1 MRLAINISIRQFHG
15 QKLPDTV
22 ASVLQE
28 TRLDPNS
35 LQLEITESKAVQH
48 LEDTVDTLEKFKE
61 IGVQLSFDDFGTGYT
76 SLSYLKRFPLDI
88 LKIDQSF
95 VQGIPMDQ
103 HDAAII
109 TAIIVLAHTMGLK
122 VIAEG
127 VETEDQLRYLQSL
140 QCDEM
145 QGFYFSQPLP
155 VDKLSELLHAGTRL
169 QASMAYA

>member
-1 MRLAINISIRQFHG
+1 MAR
-15 QKLPDTV
+15 
-22 ASVLQE
+22 VLQE

-35 LQLEITESKAVQH
+35 LQLEITESNAVQH
-48 LEDTVDTLEKFKE
+48 FENTVETLEKFKE

-103 HDAAII
+103 DDAAII

-145 QGFYFSQPLP
+145 QGFYFSQALS
-155 VDKLSELLHAGTRL
+155 VDKLSELLHTGTRL
-169 QASMAYA
+169 QASMAYV